1 MQRLAPFLW
10 CGIAT
15 AHGDFSRKLK
25 NVVQITPVRR
35 LADGLSGSVFLRA
48 NKGGAQTCRFPGP
61 SGIVREFSGRYHSNK
76 GGGANL
82 QIFLAGFVLERSILC
97 APCGSQL
104 NKGAARTCR
113 ALFCAHL
120 AEVGQIKALCRFL
133 SGGHRRTETKCS
145 SATVRSDFSQKRPNI
160 T

>member
-1 MQRLAPFLW
+1 MQRLAPFSW

-25 NVVQITPVRR
+25 IVVQITPVRR
-35 LADGLSGSVFLRA
+35 LADVLAGSVFSRA
-48 NKGGAQTCRFPGP
+48 NKGGVQTCRFLGP
-61 SGIVREFSGRYHSNK
+61 SGMVREYSGRYHLNK

-104 NKGAARTCR
+104 NKGAARSCR
-113 ALFCAHL
+113 ALFAFAVGAQTAFAVG
-120 AEVGQIKALCRFL
+120 AETGPFFVVWHCHGSL
-133 SGGHRRTETKCS
+133 
-145 SATVRSDFSQKRPNI
+145 
-160 T
+160 

>member
-25 NVVQITPVRR
+25 IVVQITPVRR

-48 NKGGAQTCRFPGP
+48 NKGGAQTCRFHGP
-61 SGIVREFSGRYHSNK
+61 SGIVREFSGRYHLNK

-82 QIFLAGFVLERSILC
+82 QIFMSWFR
-97 APCGSQL
+97 
-104 NKGAARTCR
+104 RR
-113 ALFCAHL
+113 ALDS
-120 AEVGQIKALCRFL
+120 V
-133 SGGHRRTETKCS
+133 RTLRKS
-145 SATVRSDFSQKRPNI
+145 VK
-160 T
+160 